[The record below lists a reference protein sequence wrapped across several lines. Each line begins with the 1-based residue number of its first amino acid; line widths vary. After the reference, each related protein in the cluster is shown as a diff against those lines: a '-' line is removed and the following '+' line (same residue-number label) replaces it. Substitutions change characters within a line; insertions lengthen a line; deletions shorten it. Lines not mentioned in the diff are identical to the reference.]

1 MGVGNISGVVART
14 TGGSVGSGNGVGG
27 TISGTVTRGRLV
39 TAWLGTSAVI
49 EDRGGGGVV
58 ALTSGR
64 GVFGGVSSIS
74 TGMDVGVGRGV
85 SVGTGVHVG
94 GNVYVGHGV
103 YVGDG
108 VAVAG
113 VLPAL
118 AIRFAGSGV

>member
-1 MGVGNISGVVART
+1 MGNISGVVART
-14 TGGSVGSGNGVGG
+14 TGGSVGMAMVGNVVRDSVGSGNGVGG

-39 TAWLGTSAVI
+39 TAWLGTPVVI
-49 EDRGGGGVV
+49 DGRGGGGGM
-58 ALTSGR
+58 ALTRGR

-108 VAVAG
+108 VAVAD
-113 VLPAL
+113 
-118 AIRFAGSGV
+118 